1 MKKLFFFIATALVC
15 FACNESKTVTVTVT
29 NPTAMER
36 AGEMVEVSMS
46 DVTSKLQLA
55 DTAQIIVLD
64 ADGQQVP
71 YQITYD
77 EKVIFPATVKAN
89 GTAAYT
95 IQAGVPAVFDTK
107 ACGRYYPERVDDVA
121 WENDLVAFRAY
132 GPALQATG
140 ERAFGYDV
148 WTKYNT
154 TEPVVEARY
163 ASELNPETKAK
174 IDELK
179 KTDPK
184 AASELYRSVSYH
196 VDHGNGMDCY
206 AVGPTLGGGTAALFP
221 DSTIVYPYCYK
232 DCEILDNGPLRFT
245 AKLVYNPLVVKG
257 DSSVIET
264 RIISLDKGSQLNKT
278 VVSFDNLQEITP
290 VVTGIVLHKQN
301 PMGYSFDADAGY
313 IAYADSTENAANN
326 NGVIYI
332 GAVFPATVKGA
343 FAQVF
348 SELER
353 KERGDALGH
362 VLAVNDYEPGA
373 EYIYYWGS
381 GWSKYGFE
389 ADTDWNKYL
398 EEYARKIRN
407 PLAVAIK

>member
-1 MKKLFFFIATALVC
+1 MKKIFLAVATALAMFSC
-15 FACNESKTVTVTVT
+15 SQKEPVTVTIT
-29 NPTAMER
+29 NPLSIDR
-36 AGEMVEVSMS
+36 NGEMVEISMAEI
-46 DVTSKLQLA
+46 TGKLQLP
-55 DTAQIIVLD
+55 DTAQVIVLD
-64 ADGQQVP
+64 ENGLEVP

-77 EKVIFPATVKAN
+77 DMLIFPASVKGDAS
-89 GTAAYT
+89 AVYT
-95 IQAGVPAVFDTK
+95 IAEGTPQPVDVV
-107 ACGRYYPERVDDVA
+107 ACGRQYPERLDDVA
-121 WENDLVAFRAY
+121 WE
-132 GPALQATG
+132 
-140 ERAFGYDV
+140 
-148 WTKYNT
+148 
-154 TEPVVEARY
+154 
-163 ASELNPETKAK
+163 
-174 IDELK
+174 
-179 KTDPK
+179 
-184 AASELYRSVSYH
+184 
-196 VDHGNGMDCY
+196 
-206 AVGPTLGGGTAALFP
+206 

-348 SELER
+348 SEKER

>member
-1 MKKLFFFIATALVC
+1 MKKIFLAVATALAMFSC
-15 FACNESKTVTVTVT
+15 SQKEPVTVTIT
-29 NPTAMER
+29 NPLSIDR
-36 AGEMVEVSMS
+36 NGEMVEISMAEI
-46 DVTSKLQLA
+46 TGKLQLP
-55 DTAQIIVLD
+55 DTAQVIVLD
-64 ADGQQVP
+64 ENGLEVP

-77 EKVIFPATVKAN
+77 DMLIFPASVKGDAS
-89 GTAAYT
+89 AVYT
-95 IQAGVPAVFDTK
+95 IAEGTPQPVDVV
-107 ACGRYYPERVDDVA
+107 ACGRQYPERLDDVA
-121 WENDLVAFRAY
+121 WENDRAAYRAY
-132 GPALQATG
+132 GPALQEKG
-140 ERAFGYDV
+140 ERAFGYDI
-148 WTKYNT
+148 WTKSVS
-154 TEPVVEARY
+154 EPVVEDRY
-163 ASELNPETKAK
+163 DGDLNRG
-174 IDELK
+174 I
-179 KTDPK
+179 
-184 AASELYRSVSYH
+184 SYH

-348 SELER
+348 SEKER

-389 ADTDWNKYL
+389 ADTDWNRYL

>member
-1 MKKLFFFIATALVC
+1 
-15 FACNESKTVTVTVT
+15 
-29 NPTAMER
+29 
-36 AGEMVEVSMS
+36 
-46 DVTSKLQLA
+46 
-55 DTAQIIVLD
+55 
-64 ADGQQVP
+64 
-71 YQITYD
+71 
-77 EKVIFPATVKAN
+77 
-89 GTAAYT
+89 
-95 IQAGVPAVFDTK
+95 
-107 ACGRYYPERVDDVA
+107 
-121 WENDLVAFRAY
+121 
-132 GPALQATG
+132 
-140 ERAFGYDV
+140 
-148 WTKYNT
+148 
-154 TEPVVEARY
+154 
-163 ASELNPETKAK
+163 
-174 IDELK
+174 
-179 KTDPK
+179 
-184 AASELYRSVSYH
+184 
-196 VDHGNGMDCY
+196 MDCY

-232 DCEILDNGPLRFT
+232 DCEVLDNGPLRFT

-348 SELER
+348 SEKER
-353 KERGDALGH
+353 KERGDAWVMCWRLMIM
-362 VLAVNDYEPGA
+362 NREPSIFIIGDQAGA
-373 EYIYYWGS
+373 NMV
-381 GWSKYGFE
+381 SKPIPIGINI
-389 ADTDWNKYL
+389 WK
-398 EEYARKIRN
+398 EYARKIRN